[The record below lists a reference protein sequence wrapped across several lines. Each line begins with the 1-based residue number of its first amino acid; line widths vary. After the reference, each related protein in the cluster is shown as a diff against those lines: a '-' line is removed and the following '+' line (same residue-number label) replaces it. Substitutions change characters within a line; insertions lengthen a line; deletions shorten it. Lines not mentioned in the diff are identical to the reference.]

1 MSVRTEIEKRIERK
15 RRELVDLEQSMRE
28 ARVYIQALEDT
39 LKILPREGVNDG
51 SADSVLRPNSNVA
64 RARDAILRAGSPL
77 HVSAILE
84 TLQKPPTKS
93 ARAAISGALG
103 AYVRR
108 GEIFTRPA
116 PNTFG
121 LVELG
126 THAPDEEPPG
136 DFGLDDDMAFHRKGK
151 DSSGSGEFE

>member
-15 RRELVDLEQSMRE
+15 RRDLEELEQKSRE
-28 ARVYIQALEDT
+28 ARIYIQALEDT
-39 LKILPREGVNDG
+39 LKILPREGVNNG
-51 SADSVLRPNSNVA
+51 NADSVLRPNSNVA
-64 RARDAILRAGSPL
+64 RARGAILRAGSPL

-84 TLQKPPTKS
+84 ALRKPPTKS

-121 LVELG
+121 LVELD
-126 THAPDEEPPG
+126 PRDEQEEPPEG
-136 DFGLDDDMAFHRKGK
+136 FGLPDDV
-151 DSSGSGEFE
+151 GSHKEG